1 MIIQHNM
8 EAANAQRQYKINVG
22 EKSRTVEKL
31 SSGYRIKRAADDAAG
46 LTISEEMRSQIR
58 GLEKACKNVQDGS
71 SLVQTA
77 DGALN
82 EIHSIDQRQREL
94 LVQAANDTNTDA
106 DRESIDMEIWML
118 NEEKDRIYNDTEFNT
133 IKIFKGKDQII
144 DGPKTTTVTNETWP
158 INDTS
163 TSVKKDVIWVEKNT
177 TPPQDVHTQ
186 TQRVVPGQFSSIYTE
201 TEELNKKMP
210 DGHDIFDEKSIYT
223 TTGYTDIYTDTLDI
237 KYQKQGTDS
246 KYTNLQKP
254 KDMVGGNGYINVY
267 NEAGNL
273 SLSCAMS
280 QLGVKLD
287 DDLVGYSMYYDSKIT
302 KSTTS
307 SPDGNVAETTF
318 QLGKNV
324 TLVQKIELIKN
335 GDEQSYNISYALN
348 NGDAQP
354 HKLDVRLAF
363 DTMNTPIESVKN
375 KNPYKLENDD
385 AEIEINGDNK
395 GTGTFKTVL
404 GAIDDL
410 YDTWDDS
417 KVIEN
422 VSGIVHTGT
431 GFWWE
436 DNTIPAGNKIDL
448 GSVTYGPIKLKKDP
462 YEVTTTTDSQW
473 QRKQTE
479 TITTETSTI
488 QPEYLDIQAGAN
500 AWQNIPIRLY
510 DLSTVKLK
518 ENVGDTDPVSAFHA
532 ADSLK
537 HLDRVIDK
545 ISSIRSYYGAM
556 QNKLGSAYNNNANY
570 SENISASESRIR
582 DTDMENE
589 LVTNSKYNI
598 LQQAGEA
605 LIAQANQNKQEF
617 WNCYSS
623 YFNR

>member
-31 SSGYRIKRAADDAAG
+31 SSGYRINRAADDAAG
-46 LTISEEMRSQIR
+46 LTISEEMRSQIS
-58 GLEKACKNVQDGS
+58 GLEKACRNVQDGS

-186 TQRVVPGQFSSIYTE
+186 TQRVVPGQFSSTYTE

-246 KYTNLQKP
+246 KYTNLRKP
-254 KDMVGGNGYINVY
+254 KDMVEGNGYINVY

-273 SLSCAMS
+273 SLSCRMS

-287 DDLVGYSMYYDSKIT
+287 DKPVGYSMYYDSGIT

-404 GAIDDL
+404 GSIDDL

-422 VSGIVHTGT
+422 VSGIEHTGA

-462 YEVTTTTDSQW
+462 YEVTTTTDSQR

-479 TITTETSTI
+479 TITTEISTI

-532 ADSLK
+532 ADSLN

-556 QNKLGSAYNNNANY
+556 QNRLESAYNNNANY

-605 LIAQANQNKQEF
+605 LIAQANQKKQGVLELLQ
-617 WNCYSS
+617 
-623 YFNR
+623 

>member
-31 SSGYRIKRAADDAAG
+31 SSGYRINRAADDAAG

-58 GLEKACKNVQDGS
+58 GLEKACRNVQDGS

-82 EIHSIDQRQREL
+82 EIHSINQRQREL

-186 TQRVVPGQFSSIYTE
+186 TQRVVPGQFSSTYTE

-237 KYQKQGTDS
+237 KYKKQGTDS

-254 KDMVGGNGYINVY
+254 KDMVGGNGYINVC

-462 YEVTTTTDSQW
+462 YEVTTTTDSQR

-556 QNKLGSAYNNNANY
+556 QNRLGSAYNNNANY

-605 LIAQANQNKQEF
+605 LIAQANQNKQGVLELLQ
-617 WNCYSS
+617 
-623 YFNR
+623 

>member
-31 SSGYRIKRAADDAAG
+31 SSGYRINRAADDAAG

-58 GLEKACKNVQDGS
+58 GLEKACRNVQDGS

-82 EIHSIDQRQREL
+82 EIHSINQRQREL

-186 TQRVVPGQFSSIYTE
+186 TQRVVPGQFSSTYTE

-363 DTMNTPIESVKN
+363 DTMNTPIKSVKN

-462 YEVTTTTDSQW
+462 YEVTTTTDSQR

-556 QNKLGSAYNNNANY
+556 QNRLGSAYNNNANY

-605 LIAQANQNKQEF
+605 LIAQANQNKQGVLELLQ
-617 WNCYSS
+617 
-623 YFNR
+623 

>member
-31 SSGYRIKRAADDAAG
+31 SSGYRINRAADDAAG

-58 GLEKACKNVQDGS
+58 GLEKACRNVQDGS

-82 EIHSIDQRQREL
+82 EIHSINQRQREL

-186 TQRVVPGQFSSIYTE
+186 TQRVVPGQFSSTYTE

-210 DGHDIFDEKSIYT
+210 DGHDIFDEKNIYT

-287 DDLVGYSMYYDSKIT
+287 DDLVGYSMYYDSNIT

-410 YDTWDDS
+410 YNTWDDS

-462 YEVTTTTDSQW
+462 YEVTTTTDSQR

-556 QNKLGSAYNNNANY
+556 QNRLESAYNNNANY

-605 LIAQANQNKQEF
+605 LIAQANQNKQGVLELLQ
-617 WNCYSS
+617 
-623 YFNR
+623 

>member
-31 SSGYRIKRAADDAAG
+31 SSGYRINRAADDAAG

-58 GLEKACKNVQDGS
+58 RLEKACRNVQDGS

-82 EIHSIDQRQREL
+82 EIHSINQRQREL

-201 TEELNKKMP
+201 TEELNKKML

-237 KYQKQGTDS
+237 KYKKQGTDS

-254 KDMVGGNGYINVY
+254 KDMVGGNGYINVC

-462 YEVTTTTDSQW
+462 YEVTTTTDSQR

-556 QNKLGSAYNNNANY
+556 QNRLGSAYNNNASY

-605 LIAQANQNKQEF
+605 LIAQANQNKQGVLELLQ
-617 WNCYSS
+617 
-623 YFNR
+623 

>member
-31 SSGYRIKRAADDAAG
+31 SSGYRINRAADDAAG

-58 GLEKACKNVQDGS
+58 GLEKACRNVQDGS

-82 EIHSIDQRQREL
+82 EIHSINQRQREL

-158 INDTS
+158 INDSS

-186 TQRVVPGQFSSIYTE
+186 TQRVVPGQFSSTYTE

-363 DTMNTPIESVKN
+363 DTMNTPIKSVKN

-462 YEVTTTTDSQW
+462 YEVTTTTDSQR

-556 QNKLGSAYNNNANY
+556 QNRLGSAYNNNANY

-605 LIAQANQNKQEF
+605 LIAQANQNKQGVLELLQ
-617 WNCYSS
+617 
-623 YFNR
+623 

>member
-31 SSGYRIKRAADDAAG
+31 SSGYRINRAADDAAG

-82 EIHSIDQRQREL
+82 EIHSINQRQREL

-158 INDTS
+158 IKDTS

-186 TQRVVPGQFSSIYTE
+186 TQRVVPGQFSSTYTE

-254 KDMVGGNGYINVY
+254 KDMVGENGYINVY

-422 VSGIVHTGT
+422 VSGIEHTGT

-462 YEVTTTTDSQW
+462 YEVTTTTDSQR

-479 TITTETSTI
+479 TITTEISTI

-532 ADSLK
+532 ADSLN

-556 QNKLGSAYNNNANY
+556 QNRLESAYNNNANY

-605 LIAQANQNKQEF
+605 LIAQANQNKQGVLELLQ
-617 WNCYSS
+617 
-623 YFNR
+623 

>member
-31 SSGYRIKRAADDAAG
+31 SSGYRINRAADDAAG
-46 LTISEEMRSQIR
+46 LTISEEMRSLIR

-82 EIHSIDQRQREL
+82 EIHSINQRQREL

-186 TQRVVPGQFSSIYTE
+186 TQRVVPGQFSSTYTE

-404 GAIDDL
+404 GSIDDL

-422 VSGIVHTGT
+422 VSGIEHTGA

-462 YEVTTTTDSQW
+462 YEVTTTTDSQR

-479 TITTETSTI
+479 TITTEISTI

-532 ADSLK
+532 ADSLN

-556 QNKLGSAYNNNANY
+556 QNRLESAYNNNANY

-605 LIAQANQNKQEF
+605 LIAQANQNKQGVLELLQ
-617 WNCYSS
+617 
-623 YFNR
+623 

>member
-31 SSGYRIKRAADDAAG
+31 SSGYRINRAADDAAG

-58 GLEKACKNVQDGS
+58 GLEKACRNVQDGS

-94 LVQAANDTNTDA
+94 LVQVANDTNTDA

-186 TQRVVPGQFSSIYTE
+186 TQRVVPGQFSSTYTE

-237 KYQKQGTDS
+237 KYQKQGKDS

-287 DDLVGYSMYYDSKIT
+287 DDLVGYSMYYDPKIT

-462 YEVTTTTDSQW
+462 YEVTTTTDSQR

-556 QNKLGSAYNNNANY
+556 QNRLGSAYNNNANY

-605 LIAQANQNKQEF
+605 LIAQANQNK
-617 WNCYSS
+617 
-623 YFNR
+623 

>member
-22 EKSRTVEKL
+22 EKSRAVEKL
-31 SSGYRIKRAADDAAG
+31 SSGYRINRAADDAAG

-58 GLEKACKNVQDGS
+58 GLEKACRNVQDGS

-186 TQRVVPGQFSSIYTE
+186 TQRVVPGQFSSTYTE

-363 DTMNTPIESVKN
+363 DTMNTSIESVKN

-417 KVIEN
+417 KVIAN

-462 YEVTTTTDSQW
+462 YEVTTTTDSQR

-556 QNKLGSAYNNNANY
+556 QNRLGSAYNNNANY

-605 LIAQANQNKQEF
+605 LIAQANQNKQGVLELLQ
-617 WNCYSS
+617 
-623 YFNR
+623 

>member
-22 EKSRTVEKL
+22 EKSRTVQKL
-31 SSGYRIKRAADDAAG
+31 SSGYRINRAADDAAG

-58 GLEKACKNVQDGS
+58 GLEKACRNVQDGS

-82 EIHSIDQRQREL
+82 EIHSINQRQREL

-144 DGPKTTTVTNETWP
+144 DGSKTTTVTNETWP

-186 TQRVVPGQFSSIYTE
+186 TQRVVPGQFSSTYTE

-237 KYQKQGTDS
+237 KYQKQGKDS

-287 DDLVGYSMYYDSKIT
+287 DDLVGYSMYYDPKIT

-462 YEVTTTTDSQW
+462 YEVTTTTDSQR

-556 QNKLGSAYNNNANY
+556 QNRLGSAYNNNANY

-605 LIAQANQNKQEF
+605 LIAQANQNKQGVLELLQ
-617 WNCYSS
+617 
-623 YFNR
+623 

>member
-31 SSGYRIKRAADDAAG
+31 SSGYRINRAADDAAG

-82 EIHSIDQRQREL
+82 EIHSINQRQREL

-186 TQRVVPGQFSSIYTE
+186 TQRVVPGQFSSTYTE

-246 KYTNLQKP
+246 KYTNLRKP
-254 KDMVGGNGYINVY
+254 KDMVEGNGYINVY

-273 SLSCAMS
+273 SLSCRRS

-287 DDLVGYSMYYDSKIT
+287 DERVGYSMYYDSSIT

-462 YEVTTTTDSQW
+462 YEVTTTTDSQR

-532 ADSLK
+532 ADSLN

-545 ISSIRSYYGAM
+545 ILSIRSYYGAM
-556 QNKLGSAYNNNANY
+556 QNRLESAYNNNANY

-605 LIAQANQNKQEF
+605 LIAQANQNKQGVLELLQ
-617 WNCYSS
+617 
-623 YFNR
+623 

>member
-31 SSGYRIKRAADDAAG
+31 SSGYRINRAADDAAG

-186 TQRVVPGQFSSIYTE
+186 TQRVVPGQFSSTYTE

-237 KYQKQGTDS
+237 KYQKQGKDS

-287 DDLVGYSMYYDSKIT
+287 DDLVGYSMYYDPKIT

-462 YEVTTTTDSQW
+462 YEVTTTTDSQR

-556 QNKLGSAYNNNANY
+556 QNRLGSAYNNNANY

-605 LIAQANQNKQEF
+605 LIAQANQNKQGVLELLQ
-617 WNCYSS
+617 
-623 YFNR
+623 

>member
-31 SSGYRIKRAADDAAG
+31 SSGYRINRAADDAAG

-58 GLEKACKNVQDGS
+58 GLEKACRNVQDGS

-82 EIHSIDQRQREL
+82 EIHSINQRQREL

-106 DRESIDMEIWML
+106 DRESIDMEIRML

-186 TQRVVPGQFSSIYTE
+186 TQRVVPGQFSSTYTE

-223 TTGYTDIYTDTLDI
+223 TTGYTDIYTDALDV
-237 KYQKQGTDS
+237 KYQKQGKNS

-287 DDLVGYSMYYDSKIT
+287 DDLVGYSMYYDPKIT

-462 YEVTTTTDSQW
+462 YEVTTTTDSQR

-556 QNKLGSAYNNNANY
+556 QNRLGSAYNNNANY

-605 LIAQANQNKQEF
+605 LIAQANQNKQGVLELLQ
-617 WNCYSS
+617 
-623 YFNR
+623 

>member
-8 EAANAQRQYKINVG
+8 EAATAQRQYKINVG

-31 SSGYRIKRAADDAAG
+31 SSGYRINRAADDAAG

-58 GLEKACKNVQDGS
+58 GLEKACRNVQDGS

-82 EIHSIDQRQREL
+82 EIHSINQRQREL

-163 TSVKKDVIWVEKNT
+163 TSVKKAVIWVEKNT

-186 TQRVVPGQFSSIYTE
+186 TQRVVPGQFSSTYTE

-237 KYQKQGTDS
+237 KYQKQGKDS

-287 DDLVGYSMYYDSKIT
+287 DDLVGYSMYYDPKIT

-462 YEVTTTTDSQW
+462 YEVTTTTDSQR

-556 QNKLGSAYNNNANY
+556 QNRLGSAYNNNANY

-605 LIAQANQNKQEF
+605 LIAQANQNKQGVLELLQ
-617 WNCYSS
+617 
-623 YFNR
+623 

>member
-31 SSGYRIKRAADDAAG
+31 SSGYRINRAADDAAG

-58 GLEKACKNVQDGS
+58 GLEKACRNVQDGS

-186 TQRVVPGQFSSIYTE
+186 TQRVVPGQFSSTYTE

-363 DTMNTPIESVKN
+363 DTMNTPIKSVKN

-462 YEVTTTTDSQW
+462 YEVTTTTDSQR

-556 QNKLGSAYNNNANY
+556 QNRLGSAYNNNANY

-605 LIAQANQNKQEF
+605 LIAQANQNKQGVLELLQ
-617 WNCYSS
+617 
-623 YFNR
+623 

>member
-31 SSGYRIKRAADDAAG
+31 SSGYRINRAADDAAG

-82 EIHSIDQRQREL
+82 EIHSINQRQREL

-186 TQRVVPGQFSSIYTE
+186 TQRVVPGQFSSTYTE

-210 DGHDIFDEKSIYT
+210 DGHDIFDEKNIYT

-246 KYTNLQKP
+246 KYTNLKKP

-287 DDLVGYSMYYDSKIT
+287 DDLVGYSMYYDSNIT

-363 DTMNTPIESVKN
+363 DTMNTPIKSVKN

-462 YEVTTTTDSQW
+462 YEVTTTTDSQR

-556 QNKLGSAYNNNANY
+556 QNRLGSAYNNNANY

-605 LIAQANQNKQEF
+605 LIAQANQNKQGVMELLQ
-617 WNCYSS
+617 
-623 YFNR
+623 

>member
-31 SSGYRIKRAADDAAG
+31 SSGYRINRAADDAAG

-58 GLEKACKNVQDGS
+58 GLEKACRNVQDGS

-556 QNKLGSAYNNNANY
+556 QNRLGSAYNNNANY

-605 LIAQANQNKQEF
+605 LIAQANQNKQGVLELLQ
-617 WNCYSS
+617 
-623 YFNR
+623 

>member
-31 SSGYRIKRAADDAAG
+31 SSGYRINRAADDAAG

-58 GLEKACKNVQDGS
+58 GLEKACRNVQDGS

-82 EIHSIDQRQREL
+82 EIHSINQRQREL

-177 TPPQDVHTQ
+177 IPPQDVHTQ
-186 TQRVVPGQFSSIYTE
+186 TQRVVPGQFSSTYTE

-410 YDTWDDS
+410 YNTWDDS

-462 YEVTTTTDSQW
+462 YEVTTTTDSQR

-556 QNKLGSAYNNNANY
+556 QNRLESAYNNNANY

-605 LIAQANQNKQEF
+605 LIAQANQNKQGVLELLQ
-617 WNCYSS
+617 
-623 YFNR
+623 

>member
-31 SSGYRIKRAADDAAG
+31 SSGYRINRAADDAAG

-58 GLEKACKNVQDGS
+58 GLEKACRNVQDGS

-82 EIHSIDQRQREL
+82 EIHSINQRQREL

-186 TQRVVPGQFSSIYTE
+186 TQRVVPGQFSSTYTE

-246 KYTNLQKP
+246 KYTNLKKP

-287 DDLVGYSMYYDSKIT
+287 DDLVGYSMYYDSNIT

-410 YDTWDDS
+410 YNTWDDS

-462 YEVTTTTDSQW
+462 YEVTTTTDSQR

-556 QNKLGSAYNNNANY
+556 QNRLGSAYNNNANY

-605 LIAQANQNKQEF
+605 LIAQANQNKQGVLELLQ
-617 WNCYSS
+617 
-623 YFNR
+623 

>member
-31 SSGYRIKRAADDAAG
+31 SSGYRINRAADDAAG

-58 GLEKACKNVQDGS
+58 GLEKACRNVQDGS

-177 TPPQDVHTQ
+177 TLPQDVHTQ
-186 TQRVVPGQFSSIYTE
+186 TQRVVPGQFSSTYTE

-237 KYQKQGTDS
+237 KYQKQGKDS

-287 DDLVGYSMYYDSKIT
+287 DDLVGYSMYYDPKIT

-462 YEVTTTTDSQW
+462 YEVTTTTDSQR

-556 QNKLGSAYNNNANY
+556 QNRLGSAYNNNANY

-605 LIAQANQNKQEF
+605 LIAQANQNKQGVLELLQ
-617 WNCYSS
+617 
-623 YFNR
+623 

>member
-22 EKSRTVEKL
+22 EKSRAVEKL
-31 SSGYRIKRAADDAAG
+31 SSGYRINRAADDAAG

-58 GLEKACKNVQDGS
+58 GLEKACRNVQDGS

-186 TQRVVPGQFSSIYTE
+186 TQKVVPGQFSSTYTE

-462 YEVTTTTDSQW
+462 YEVTTTTDSQR

-556 QNKLGSAYNNNANY
+556 QNRLGSAYNNNANY

-605 LIAQANQNKQEF
+605 LIAQANQNKQGVLELLQ
-617 WNCYSS
+617 
-623 YFNR
+623 

>member
-31 SSGYRIKRAADDAAG
+31 SSGYRINRAADDAAG

-58 GLEKACKNVQDGS
+58 GLEKACRNVQDGS

-82 EIHSIDQRQREL
+82 EIHSINQRQREL

-186 TQRVVPGQFSSIYTE
+186 TQRVVPGQFSSTYTE

-363 DTMNTPIESVKN
+363 DTMNTPIKSVKN

-462 YEVTTTTDSQW
+462 YEVTTTTDSQR

-479 TITTETSTI
+479 TIMTETSTI

-556 QNKLGSAYNNNANY
+556 QNRLGSAYNNNANY

-605 LIAQANQNKQEF
+605 LIAQANQNKQGVMELLQ
-617 WNCYSS
+617 
-623 YFNR
+623 

>member
-31 SSGYRIKRAADDAAG
+31 SSGYRINRAADDAAG

-58 GLEKACKNVQDGS
+58 GLEKACRNVQDGS

-186 TQRVVPGQFSSIYTE
+186 TQRVVPGQFSSTYTE

-462 YEVTTTTDSQW
+462 YEVTTTTDSQR

-556 QNKLGSAYNNNANY
+556 QNRLGSAYNNNANY

-598 LQQAGEA
+598 MQQAGEA
-605 LIAQANQNKQEF
+605 LIAQANQNKQGVLELLQ
-617 WNCYSS
+617 
-623 YFNR
+623 

>member
-31 SSGYRIKRAADDAAG
+31 SSGYRINRAADDAAG

-58 GLEKACKNVQDGS
+58 GLEKACRNVQDGS

-82 EIHSIDQRQREL
+82 EIHSINQRQREL

-186 TQRVVPGQFSSIYTE
+186 TQRVVPGQFSSTYTE

-363 DTMNTPIESVKN
+363 DTMNTPIKSVKN

-462 YEVTTTTDSQW
+462 YEVTTTTDSQR

-556 QNKLGSAYNNNANY
+556 QNRLESAYNNNANY

-605 LIAQANQNKQEF
+605 LIAQANQNKQGVLELLQ
-617 WNCYSS
+617 
-623 YFNR
+623 

>member
-31 SSGYRIKRAADDAAG
+31 SSGYRINRAADDAAG

-58 GLEKACKNVQDGS
+58 GLEKACRNVQDGS

-82 EIHSIDQRQREL
+82 EIHSINQRQREL

-186 TQRVVPGQFSSIYTE
+186 TQRVVPGQFSSTYTE

-436 DNTIPAGNKIDL
+436 DNTIPAGNEIDL

-462 YEVTTTTDSQW
+462 YEVTTTTDSQR

-510 DLSTVKLK
+510 DLSTAKLK

-532 ADSLK
+532 TDSLN

-556 QNKLGSAYNNNANY
+556 QNRLESAYNNNANY

-605 LIAQANQNKQEF
+605 LIAQANQNKQGVLELLQ
-617 WNCYSS
+617 
-623 YFNR
+623 

>member
-31 SSGYRIKRAADDAAG
+31 SSGYRINRAADDAAG

-58 GLEKACKNVQDGS
+58 GLEKACRNVQDGS

-82 EIHSIDQRQREL
+82 EIHSINQRQREL

-186 TQRVVPGQFSSIYTE
+186 TQRVVPGQFSSTYTE

-335 GDEQSYNISYALN
+335 GYEQSYNISYALN

-363 DTMNTPIESVKN
+363 DTMNTPIKSVKN

-410 YDTWDDS
+410 YNTWDDS

-462 YEVTTTTDSQW
+462 YEVTTTTDSQR

-556 QNKLGSAYNNNANY
+556 QNRLGSAYNNNANY

-605 LIAQANQNKQEF
+605 LIAQANQNKQGVLELLQ
-617 WNCYSS
+617 
-623 YFNR
+623 

>member
-31 SSGYRIKRAADDAAG
+31 SSGYRINRAADDAAG

-58 GLEKACKNVQDGS
+58 GLEKACRNVQDGS

-186 TQRVVPGQFSSIYTE
+186 TQRVVPGQFSSTYTE

-422 VSGIVHTGT
+422 VSGIEHTGT

-462 YEVTTTTDSQW
+462 YEVTTTTDSQR

-479 TITTETSTI
+479 TITTEISTI

-532 ADSLK
+532 ADSLN

-556 QNKLGSAYNNNANY
+556 QNRLESAYNNNANY

-605 LIAQANQNKQEF
+605 LIAQANQNKQGVLELLQ
-617 WNCYSS
+617 
-623 YFNR
+623 

>member
-31 SSGYRIKRAADDAAG
+31 SSGYRINRAADDAAG
-46 LTISEEMRSQIR
+46 LMISEEMRSQIR
-58 GLEKACKNVQDGS
+58 GLEKACRNVQDGS

-82 EIHSIDQRQREL
+82 DIHSIDQRQREL

-186 TQRVVPGQFSSIYTE
+186 TQRVVPGQFSSTYTE

-462 YEVTTTTDSQW
+462 YEVTTTTDSQR

-518 ENVGDTDPVSAFHA
+518 ENVGDKDPVSAFHA

-556 QNKLGSAYNNNANY
+556 QNRLGSAYNNNANY

-605 LIAQANQNKQEF
+605 LIAQANQNKQGVLELLQ
-617 WNCYSS
+617 
-623 YFNR
+623 

>member
-31 SSGYRIKRAADDAAG
+31 SSGYRINRAADDAAG

-58 GLEKACKNVQDGS
+58 GLEKACRNVQDGS

-77 DGALN
+77 DEALN
-82 EIHSIDQRQREL
+82 EIHSINQRQREL

-186 TQRVVPGQFSSIYTE
+186 TQRVVPGQFSSTYTE

-246 KYTNLQKP
+246 KYTNLKKP

-363 DTMNTPIESVKN
+363 DTMNTPIKSVKN

-395 GTGTFKTVL
+395 GTGTFTTVL

-462 YEVTTTTDSQW
+462 YEVTTTTDSQR

-510 DLSTVKLK
+510 DLSTAKLK

-556 QNKLGSAYNNNANY
+556 QNRLGSAYNNNANY

-605 LIAQANQNKQEF
+605 LIAQANQNKQGVLELLQ
-617 WNCYSS
+617 
-623 YFNR
+623 

>member
-31 SSGYRIKRAADDAAG
+31 SSGYRINRAADDAAG

-58 GLEKACKNVQDGS
+58 GLEKACRNVQDGS

-82 EIHSIDQRQREL
+82 EIHSINQRQREL

-186 TQRVVPGQFSSIYTE
+186 TQRVVPGQFSSTYTE

-223 TTGYTDIYTDTLDI
+223 TTGYTDIYTDTFDI
-237 KYQKQGTDS
+237 KYQKQGKDS

-287 DDLVGYSMYYDSKIT
+287 DDLVGYSMYYDPKIT

-410 YDTWDDS
+410 YDMWDDS

-462 YEVTTTTDSQW
+462 YEVTTTTDSQR

-556 QNKLGSAYNNNANY
+556 QNRLGSAYNNNANY

-582 DTDMENE
+582 DTDIENE

-605 LIAQANQNKQEF
+605 LIAQANQNKQGVLELLQ
-617 WNCYSS
+617 
-623 YFNR
+623 

>member
-31 SSGYRIKRAADDAAG
+31 SSGYRINRAADDAAG

-58 GLEKACKNVQDGS
+58 GLEKACRNVQDGS

-186 TQRVVPGQFSSIYTE
+186 TQRVVPGQFSSTYTE

-318 QLGKNV
+318 QLGKDV

-462 YEVTTTTDSQW
+462 YEVTTTTDSQR

-556 QNKLGSAYNNNANY
+556 QNRLGSAYNNNANY

-605 LIAQANQNKQEF
+605 LIAQANQNKQGVLELLQ
-617 WNCYSS
+617 
-623 YFNR
+623 

>member
-1 MIIQHNM
+1 MIYSAIL
-8 EAANAQRQYKINVG
+8 
-22 EKSRTVEKL
+22 STVP
-31 SSGYRIKRAADDAAG
+31 
-46 LTISEEMRSQIR
+46 SEI
-58 GLEKACKNVQDGS
+58 GDN
-71 SLVQTA
+71 
-77 DGALN
+77 
-82 EIHSIDQRQREL
+82 
-94 LVQAANDTNTDA
+94 
-106 DRESIDMEIWML
+106 
-118 NEEKDRIYNDTEFNT
+118 
-133 IKIFKGKDQII
+133 
-144 DGPKTTTVTNETWP
+144 VTNETGP
-158 INDTS
+158 VNDTS

-186 TQRVVPGQFSSIYTE
+186 TQRVVPGQFSSTYTE

-363 DTMNTPIESVKN
+363 DTMNTPIKSVKN

-462 YEVTTTTDSQW
+462 YEVTTTTDSQR

-556 QNKLGSAYNNNANY
+556 QNRLGSAYNNNANY

-589 LVTNSKYNI
+589 LVTDSKYNI

-605 LIAQANQNKQEF
+605 LIAQANQNKQGVLELLQ
-617 WNCYSS
+617 
-623 YFNR
+623 

>member
-31 SSGYRIKRAADDAAG
+31 SSGYRINRAADDAAG

-82 EIHSIDQRQREL
+82 EIHSINQRQREL

-186 TQRVVPGQFSSIYTE
+186 TQRVVPGQFSSTYTE

-410 YDTWDDS
+410 YNTWDDS

-462 YEVTTTTDSQW
+462 YEVTTTTDSQR

-556 QNKLGSAYNNNANY
+556 QNRLESAYNNNANY

-605 LIAQANQNKQEF
+605 LIAQANQNKQGVLELLQ
-617 WNCYSS
+617 
-623 YFNR
+623 

>member
-31 SSGYRIKRAADDAAG
+31 SSGYRINRAADDAAG

-58 GLEKACKNVQDGS
+58 GLEKACRNVQDGS

-186 TQRVVPGQFSSIYTE
+186 TQRVVPGQFSSTYIE
-201 TEELNKKMP
+201 SEELNKKMP
-210 DGHDIFDEKSIYT
+210 DGHDIFNEKSIYT
-223 TTGYTDIYTDTLDI
+223 TTRYTDIYTDTLDI
-237 KYQKQGTDS
+237 KYQKQGKDS

-462 YEVTTTTDSQW
+462 YEVTTTTDSQR

-556 QNKLGSAYNNNANY
+556 QNRLGSAYNNNANY

-605 LIAQANQNKQEF
+605 LIAQANQNKQGVLELLQ
-617 WNCYSS
+617 
-623 YFNR
+623 

>member
-31 SSGYRIKRAADDAAG
+31 SSGYRINRAADDAAG

-58 GLEKACKNVQDGS
+58 GLEKACRNVQDGS

-82 EIHSIDQRQREL
+82 EIHSINQRQREL

-186 TQRVVPGQFSSIYTE
+186 TQRVVPGQFSSTYTE

-410 YDTWDDS
+410 YNTWDDS

-462 YEVTTTTDSQW
+462 YEVTTTTDSQR

-556 QNKLGSAYNNNANY
+556 QNRLESAYNNNANY

-605 LIAQANQNKQEF
+605 LIAQANQNKQGVLELLQ
-617 WNCYSS
+617 
-623 YFNR
+623 

>member
-31 SSGYRIKRAADDAAG
+31 SSGYRINRAADDAAG

-58 GLEKACKNVQDGS
+58 GLEKACRNVQDGS

-186 TQRVVPGQFSSIYTE
+186 TQRVVPGQFSSTYTE

-462 YEVTTTTDSQW
+462 YEVTTTTDSQL

-556 QNKLGSAYNNNANY
+556 QNRLGSVYNNNSNY

-605 LIAQANQNKQEF
+605 LIAQANQNKQGVLELLQ
-617 WNCYSS
+617 
-623 YFNR
+623 

>member
-31 SSGYRIKRAADDAAG
+31 SSGYRINRAADDAAG

-58 GLEKACKNVQDGS
+58 GLEKACRNVQDGS

-163 TSVKKDVIWVEKNT
+163 TSVKKAVIWVEKNT
-177 TPPQDVHTQ
+177 TLPQDVHTQ
-186 TQRVVPGQFSSIYTE
+186 TQRVVPGQFSSTYTE

-237 KYQKQGTDS
+237 KYQKQGKDS

-287 DDLVGYSMYYDSKIT
+287 DDLVGYSMYYDPKIT

-324 TLVQKIELIKN
+324 TLVQKIEMIKN

-462 YEVTTTTDSQW
+462 YEVTTTTDSQR

-510 DLSTVKLK
+510 DLSTAKLK

-556 QNKLGSAYNNNANY
+556 QNRLGSAYNNNANY

-605 LIAQANQNKQEF
+605 LIAQANQNKQGVLELLQ
-617 WNCYSS
+617 
-623 YFNR
+623 

>member
-31 SSGYRIKRAADDAAG
+31 SSGYRINRAADDAAG

-58 GLEKACKNVQDGS
+58 GLEKACRNVQDGS

-82 EIHSIDQRQREL
+82 EIHSINQRQREL

-186 TQRVVPGQFSSIYTE
+186 TQRVVPGQFSSTYTE

-307 SPDGNVAETTF
+307 SSDGNVAETTF

-410 YDTWDDS
+410 YNTWDDS

-462 YEVTTTTDSQW
+462 YEVTTTTDSQR

-556 QNKLGSAYNNNANY
+556 QNRLESAYNNNANY

-605 LIAQANQNKQEF
+605 LIAQANQNKQGVLELLQ
-617 WNCYSS
+617 
-623 YFNR
+623 